1 MLKNRQI
8 IEQKRRFRKIFIFPK
23 NDVRTNKYSNEET
36 IRSNPTNFDHDV
48 MLYIHELTWTIDL
61 NIKTQMLRFLDKKK
75 KHKRKILT
83 NSQAGD

>member
-36 IRSNPTNFDHDV
+36 IRSNPTNFDHDI

-61 NIKTQMLRFLDKKK
+61 NIKTQKTKEKSSQILRQETE
-75 KHKRKILT
+75 KI
-83 NSQAGD
+83 N